1 MSNPIHTEVVKDG
14 VVSSEIQTSSGKSSN
29 PSQAFIKQ
37 CLHPPS
43 AVPDFAGLPTN
54 DARSQAL
61 AQFVN
66 LELMNR
72 PVIKD
77 KESGKTVVTEAVNF
91 QEFDVGFLMPNGGRV
106 LSIGFVNNSTFNNSM
121 LQDFANVMVQENYD
135 FKAFSHDAQL
145 YRTCYKSTTF
155 TLNATHFNDTGLVA
169 GNQFNPNI
177 MFAGNLLSFANEQP
191 MSFADFVR
199 DNHKARHFSTVKPS
213 LVTSDHP
220 WFQFP
225 MQVRSDVLRKCGL
238 NSADV
243 LDLDPNT
250 NIQVINFGWIADN
263 SDSTNA
269 QFPSLSQIMQQSR
282 RSYGGPAKDGAFSV
296 QRLNTTQP
304 TWCSAGN
311 TNNTNFGLY
320 QCYAYV
326 GYTVGVVS
334 GLFYAL
340 YDNIP
345 PGVDDFKP
353 YILLDTLW
361 TKDMTFSWVEF
372 RGLSLNST
380 VSSSVLTQLINKK
393 VYTGFEI
400 QPSLRSAWAGQMRLG
415 PRPDI
420 MAMQALLEGFYD
432 LKDVLPAKYN
442 AIGTLGSLL
451 LTAGDLLMSY
461 FKGRQSGPDMSN
473 NKQTKKPA
481 SNNRVKQL
489 EKKVQ
494 NLSLRAP
501 APAPRPANR
510 MGANQRRTMGN
521 PVKPVNKSKPRNRRR
536 KRAAAPAPPP
546 TRPKTLNERFGGTNG
561 KFKFD

>member
-1 MSNPIHTEVVKDG
+1 
-14 VVSSEIQTSSGKSSN
+14 
-29 PSQAFIKQ
+29 
-37 CLHPPS
+37 
-43 AVPDFAGLPTN
+43 
-54 DARSQAL
+54 
-61 AQFVN
+61 
-66 LELMNR
+66 
-72 PVIKD
+72 
-77 KESGKTVVTEAVNF
+77 
-91 QEFDVGFLMPNGGRV
+91 
-106 LSIGFVNNSTFNNSM
+106 
-121 LQDFANVMVQENYD
+121 
-135 FKAFSHDAQL
+135 
-145 YRTCYKSTTF
+145 
-155 TLNATHFNDTGLVA
+155 
-169 GNQFNPNI
+169 
-177 MFAGNLLSFANEQP
+177 
-191 MSFADFVR
+191 
-199 DNHKARHFSTVKPS
+199 
-213 LVTSDHP
+213 
-220 WFQFP
+220 
-225 MQVRSDVLRKCGL
+225 
-238 NSADV
+238 
-243 LDLDPNT
+243 
-250 NIQVINFGWIADN
+250 
-263 SDSTNA
+263 
-269 QFPSLSQIMQQSR
+269 
-282 RSYGGPAKDGAFSV
+282 
-296 QRLNTTQP
+296 
-304 TWCSAGN
+304 
-311 TNNTNFGLY
+311 
-320 QCYAYV
+320 
-326 GYTVGVVS
+326 
-334 GLFYAL
+334 
-340 YDNIP
+340 
-345 PGVDDFKP
+345 
-353 YILLDTLW
+353 
-361 TKDMTFSWVEF
+361 MTFSWVEF